1 MVTLIALHTVI
12 SMHDIL
18 NVMEAG
24 ERPHMKPSEY
34 VLLYIVS
41 VAIIYA
47 SVGVMMEAYS

>member
-1 MVTLIALHTVI
+1 MDTSAVYTLL
-12 SMHDIL
+12 IL
-18 NVMEAG
+18 MLAILKETEPT

-34 VLLYIVS
+34 LLLYIVS